1 MATSKKTNDPIVQG
15 LSKLI
20 DDVLTDEN
28 EKIKYI
34 HKRIYINYE
43 KEKWISKS
51 WAEIPGGL
59 SARPEKSPEFRTGP
73 KIPWAEIHGTR
84 KSEFQQFCHK
94 SRMALIEIADDSD
107 IDDDERERFSF
118 TLSAKNAD
126 AFINDFISIYF
137 DTGQYNVELTCQ
149 VSTGD
154 IRDLLHFII
163 FILELIEPDNRSFT
177 QLLFIS
183 FSDIDR
189 LYYLTKKI
197 KYVPYFYRC
206 DLPRITISLF
216 CLQLFNSFIRI
227 PRQFGEQHYQDI
239 NKLLFGVGGQHLFDR
254 LFSLHGLDL
263 TSSLQILIELNVR
276 YSFMYLS
283 YLFISSAQVLNLYD
297 EYFCT
302 WFDEDDLMIS
312 LIIYGSRKSDILLGQ
327 TTKEYNELYTR
338 LIELRIN

>member
-1 MATSKKTNDPIVQG
+1 MATSKKTSDPIIQG

-20 DDVLTDEN
+20 DDPLTDEN

-34 HKRIYINYE
+34 HKRIYMNYE
-43 KEKWISKS
+43 KKKWINVIEDVNLYQKMTKSKKL
-51 WAEIPGGL
+51 EIL
-59 SARPEKSPEFRTGP
+59 
-73 KIPWAEIHGTR
+73 KI

-107 IDDDERERFSF
+107 IDDDERERFFF
-118 TLSAKNAD
+118 TLCAKNAD
-126 AFINDFISIYF
+126 DFINGI
-137 DTGQYNVELTCQ
+137 
-149 VSTGD
+149 
-154 IRDLLHFII
+154 
-163 FILELIEPDNRSFT
+163 
-177 QLLFIS
+177 
-183 FSDIDR
+183 
-189 LYYLTKKI
+189 
-197 KYVPYFYRC
+197 
-206 DLPRITISLF
+206 
-216 CLQLFNSFIRI
+216 
-227 PRQFGEQHYQDI
+227 
-239 NKLLFGVGGQHLFDR
+239 GGQHLFDR

-327 TTKEYNELYTR
+327 TMKEYNELYTR
-338 LIELRIN
+338 LIEHVYEGGPTPIRSALICIIDQEEVFSSSIIQR

>member
-1 MATSKKTNDPIVQG
+1 MATSKTTNDQVIQG

-20 DDVLTDEN
+20 NDSSTDEN

-34 HKRIYINYE
+34 HKRIYMNYE
-43 KEKWISKS
+43 KKKWINVIEDVNLYQKMTKSKK
-51 WAEIPGGL
+51 L
-59 SARPEKSPEFRTGP
+59 EKL
-73 KIPWAEIHGTR
+73 KI

-94 SRMALIEIADDSD
+94 SRMAFIEIADDSD
-107 IDDDERERFSF
+107 IDDDERERFSL
-118 TLSAKNAD
+118 TLSAKHAD
-126 AFINDFISIYF
+126 DFINGRFVYEPNKKRKTS
-137 DTGQYNVELTCQ
+137 
-149 VSTGD
+149 
-154 IRDLLHFII
+154 
-163 FILELIEPDNRSFT
+163 LELIEPDNRPFT

-338 LIELRIN
+338 LIERKFKLIAKTHTYASC

>member
-1 MATSKKTNDPIVQG
+1 M
-15 LSKLI
+15 
-20 DDVLTDEN
+20 
-28 EKIKYI
+28 
-34 HKRIYINYE
+34 
-43 KEKWISKS
+43 
-51 WAEIPGGL
+51 
-59 SARPEKSPEFRTGP
+59 
-73 KIPWAEIHGTR
+73 
-84 KSEFQQFCHK
+84 
-94 SRMALIEIADDSD
+94 
-107 IDDDERERFSF
+107 
-118 TLSAKNAD
+118 
-126 AFINDFISIYF
+126 
-137 DTGQYNVELTCQ
+137 
-149 VSTGD
+149 
-154 IRDLLHFII
+154 
-163 FILELIEPDNRSFT
+163 LIEPDNRSFT

-239 NKLLFGVGGQHLFDR
+239 NKLLFGIGGQHLFDR

-263 TSSLQILIELNVR
+263 ISSLQILIELNVR

-338 LIELRIN
+338 LIERKFKLIAKTHTYASC

>member
-1 MATSKKTNDPIVQG
+1 M
-15 LSKLI
+15 
-20 DDVLTDEN
+20 
-28 EKIKYI
+28 
-34 HKRIYINYE
+34 R
-43 KEKWISKS
+43 S

-126 AFINDFISIYF
+126 AFINGI
-137 DTGQYNVELTCQ
+137 
-149 VSTGD
+149 
-154 IRDLLHFII
+154 
-163 FILELIEPDNRSFT
+163 
-177 QLLFIS
+177 
-183 FSDIDR
+183 
-189 LYYLTKKI
+189 
-197 KYVPYFYRC
+197 
-206 DLPRITISLF
+206 
-216 CLQLFNSFIRI
+216 
-227 PRQFGEQHYQDI
+227 
-239 NKLLFGVGGQHLFDR
+239 GGQHLFDR

-263 TSSLQILIELNVR
+263 ISSLQILIELNVR

-338 LIELRIN
+338 LIERKFKLIAKTHTYASC